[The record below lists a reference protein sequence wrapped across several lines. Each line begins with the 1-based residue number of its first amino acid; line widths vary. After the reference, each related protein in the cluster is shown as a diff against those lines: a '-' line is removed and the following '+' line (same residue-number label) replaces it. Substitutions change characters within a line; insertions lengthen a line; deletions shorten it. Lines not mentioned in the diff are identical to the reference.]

1 MLQELTFDV
10 PPNAFLARLQ
20 VSHNGQLILINH
32 LHSFYIATLMGNMG
46 NELKCKVFQRDTEE
60 KRGFYTAVFS
70 PDDILVA
77 ACNADVE
84 IWNVESGV
92 LIKRFKGHS
101 DRVWSIAF
109 TRDGNGLVT
118 GYEDGTLNMW
128 DLTSMLS
135 NDSNNCDS
143 SMFCKWSYKEPW
155 GGIRHLQV
163 SHSGQW
169 IVFQV
174 NKSYQLVILDV
185 YNVEISTILQFQ
197 SHGVSLHDLVTTCS
211 SRCGQFICFLHMQ
224 HHRHSVGALCKTC

>member
-135 NDSNNCDS
+135 NDSSKQVYILLFHSHVMAKLVLNKDNCDS

-155 GGIRHLQV
+155 V
-163 SHSGQW
+163 CWSS
-169 IVFQV
+169 
-174 NKSYQLVILDV
+174 KQLV
-185 YNVEISTILQFQ
+185 
-197 SHGVSLHDLVTTCS
+197 
-211 SRCGQFICFLHMQ
+211 
-224 HHRHSVGALCKTC
+224 